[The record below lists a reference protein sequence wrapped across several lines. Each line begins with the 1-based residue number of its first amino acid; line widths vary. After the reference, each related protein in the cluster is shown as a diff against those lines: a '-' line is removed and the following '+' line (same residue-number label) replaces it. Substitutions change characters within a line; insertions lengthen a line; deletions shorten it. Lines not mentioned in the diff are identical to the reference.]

1 MSDPVSSREV
11 EDVLSSIKRLVSIH
25 SREPKR
31 ENDEASS
38 ALPGEDFS
46 AEEILSEEASGFDK
60 LVLNQA
66 YLVDD
71 EDVKQSQNA
80 RPEENNPPSDR
91 QTGSAQEQNSRHADH
106 HDEVLG
112 VEENSADSNPG
123 VPPECERAPSTE
135 TQLEDHNPP
144 ASDLSDTD
152 EDAEITK
159 TTFDESEVVFRH
171 LGSQDVPFSQ
181 DSDPIYASD
190 IEGELAQNASL
201 EARIAEV
208 EAAIAA
214 REDQWDPDI
223 SEQDDYAGKADQ
235 AVPWDEASQDGA
247 HENKVTTQPE
257 SEPSVE
263 DRAPDT
269 QTNDASDSESATAEP
284 LMQADITA
292 ASAEKE
298 TQWYSED
305 LAIDEEALRELV
317 SDIVRRELQ
326 GALGERITR
335 NVRKLVRREI
345 HRAMVGRDFE

>member
-31 ENDEASS
+31 ENDEAPS
-38 ALPGEDFS
+38 ALPGKDFS

-123 VPPECERAPSTE
+123 EPPECERAPSTE

-269 QTNDASDSESATAEP
+269 QTNDASDSENATAKP

-292 ASAEKE
+292 AAAEKE